1 MQPLSP
7 PLVGC
12 LMCKGMDLKDTPLV
26 VEGFSQELQPPPR
39 VLQKK
44 EPGGRRVAQLRTH
57 SGQPSRLCLL
67 ALPPPHAHS
76 HLTAP
81 SLQAAATRG
90 PRPGLSSSQIARDI
104 YLPRPDTGQGK
115 PGSSCKGLAL
125 RDTTLHSHL
134 AVHITWSLDP
144 P

>member
-67 ALPPPHAHS
+67 ALPPPMPI
-76 HLTAP
+76 LT
-81 SLQAAATRG
+81 SLLHHCRLQPQG
-90 PRPGLSSSQIARDI
+90 
-104 YLPRPDTGQGK
+104 GQGQA
-115 PGSSCKGLAL
+115 CRAH
-125 RDTTLHSHL
+125 R
-134 AVHITWSLDP
+134 
-144 P
+144 